1 MNKHTIRYAMLG
13 CIAALAIA
21 IIYAFVKLYVLAHRV
36 DTSIFL
42 VNILMFTVIANIV
55 IYLAK
60 KEREI
65 EERNMFED

>member
-1 MNKHTIRYAMLG
+1 MNQQTIHYAMLG

-21 IIYAFVKLYVLAHRV
+21 IIYAFVKLYVLAQRV
-36 DTSIFL
+36 DASIFL
-42 VNILMFTVIANIV
+42 VNILLFTVIASIV

-65 EERNMFED
+65 EEHNMFED